1 MTRPTTTQRSAAL
14 RSSSLALRL
23 CSALL
28 LLLTA
33 FLAARAQTPSA
44 PTFGECKVNT
54 AAPAKDETAVG
65 AEQTSGL
72 RIEVKGADGK
82 PLRRVRFYLLT
93 RGVQGNGGLDWAKAP
108 ERAAFLKDASPKLR
122 EVLEKHDCDT
132 LYCAELINEYPKLVE
147 EVPEFRQAFQTGLR
161 KYKNRRL
168 ALDWLMVNFPRKELR
183 AGYYE
188 SKRAWLKEAAERAG
202 AVVSVMT
209 NEEGEAIFT
218 RVKLGDYHVSNLIP
232 TGAERL
238 VWDCAVKVPPP
249 SKRELHSAS
258 VVMSAPKAAA
268 GAAAK

>member
-1 MTRPTTTQRSAAL
+1 MTRPTFPPRSRVPFSRGLAPRLGFAA
-14 RSSSLALRL
+14 
-23 CSALL
+23 ALL
-28 LLLTA
+28 LGA
-33 FLAARAQTPSA
+33 FVASPAQTPA
-44 PTFGECKVNT
+44 PSFGECKVNA
-54 AAPAKDETAVG
+54 AAPAKDETPAA

-93 RGVQGNGGLDWAKAP
+93 RGVQGTGGLDWAKAP
-108 ERAAFLKDASPKLR
+108 ERASFLKDASPKLR

-132 LYCAELINEYPKLVE
+132 LYCAELISEYPKLVE

-161 KYKNRRL
+161 KYNNRRL
-168 ALDWLMVNFPRKELR
+168 ALDWLMVNFPRKDLR
-183 AGYYE
+183 TGYYE
-188 SKRAWLKEAAERAG
+188 SKRAWLRESAARAG
-202 AVVSVMT
+202 AVASVMT

-232 TGAERL
+232 VGAGRL

-249 SKRELHSAS
+249 SKKELHSAS

-268 GAAAK
+268 AGAASK